1 MNKKIMPIVIVLS
14 IFLIASCALGPFMAD
29 LLSPDESSVLNV
41 DTTGAKA
48 VAGTTAQSRN
58 VSRSIDSKA
67 LEDDPVLVK
76 FLEDGTIASVIETE
90 TGGSV
95 PQVAFITTGDD
106 GSIYV
111 GFDYMWWIWTGTGS
125 SGIQFLRIY
134 PESTEYDVLWPP
146 ANTDDLNTVGNI
158 SLWGWWGMEQDPLV
172 KGPDGSLYFKVEKW
186 SSNSMENNIYRY
198 DPDVGGDPVQ
208 VTPENATLSISTF
221 MVDAKE
227 HLFFQSEGW
236 DAGTAS
242 YLRYYTGDAVGYKT
256 VYYSSDQDA
265 WIRGYVTNPT
275 GDFLVIN
282 GQNIRGMNGI
292 IKVSNL
298 DYVLPETAPTYQ
310 LMYGD
315 ANNGNWIRLYKYYA
329 DSWVNNTELIDQKA
343 DSSFEW
349 RDDVKTSDDVDIN
362 KIYTKIQPFFYNA
375 PAVVIGK
382 EDFVTGS
389 LDIIESGRSLCSW
402 ITDYP
407 EEFLRTYFTGD
418 LFKDWLTDNNMTDL
432 YFSNIGT
439 MLWASDGSLY
449 GLYDSGWWGMDSG
462 GTKIVKLLNSSGNRD
477 LAVVDLDHGDEEPS
491 MIKIEGD
498 YLYYR
503 YAVLDLYGEE
513 SGLHQLA
520 RLNITSGS
528 EIEILPTEL
537 NDSIE
542 IVSYDVSSSNDQ
554 VYFVG
559 AEPQTNEIIN
569 GKINITA
576 GTWDEI
582 DTTLKFGNIKVIE

>member
-1 MNKKIMPIVIVLS
+1 MTRKITAVIIGLS
-14 IFLIASCALGPFMAD
+14 LFLTASCALGPFMAD
-29 LLSPDESSVLNV
+29 MLSPDTSSVLSVN
-41 DTTGAKA
+41 TTGAKA
-48 VAGTTAQSRN
+48 VAGTESQSRSG
-58 VSRSIDSKA
+58 SRAVDDRA
-67 LEDDPVLVK
+67 LEDNPVLVK
-76 FLEDGTIASVIETE
+76 FLENGTIASVIESE

-95 PQVAFITTGDD
+95 PPVAFITTGDD

-125 SGIQFLRIY
+125 SGIQFIRIY
-134 PESTEYDVLWPP
+134 PESTRYDVLWPP
-146 ANTDDLNTVGNI
+146 ADTDDINAVGNI
-158 SLWGWWGMEQDPLV
+158 SVWGWWGMEQDPLV

-186 SSNSMENNIYRY
+186 TSNSAENHIYKY
-198 DPDVGGDPVQ
+198 DPSVGGDPLK
-208 VTPENATLSISTF
+208 VTPDNSTLSISTF
-221 MVDAKE
+221 MVDAE
-227 HLFFQSEGW
+227 QHLFFQSEGW
-236 DAGTAS
+236 DGNAS
-242 YLRYYTGDAVGYKT
+242 YLRYYTGNQTGYRT
-256 VYYSSDQDA
+256 VYYSSDQDT
-265 WIRGYVTNPT
+265 WIRGYTTSPN

-298 DYVLPETAPTYQ
+298 DYALPETAPAYQ

-343 DSSFEW
+343 DLSFEW
-349 RDDVKTSDDVDIN
+349 RDDVKTAGVVDIN
-362 KIYTKIQPFFYNA
+362 KIYTKIQPFFYNE
-375 PAVVIGK
+375 PAVISGK
-382 EDFVTGS
+382 EVFVTGL
-389 LDIIESGRSLCSW
+389 LDGTDSGRSLRSW

-407 EEFLRTYFTGD
+407 EDFLRTYFTGD
-418 LFKDWLTDNNMTDL
+418 LFKDWLSDNNMTDL

-462 GTKIVKLLNSSGNRD
+462 GTKIVKLLDSNGDRD
-477 LAVVDLDHGDEEPS
+477 LSVVDLDHGDEEPS

-503 YAVLDLYGEE
+503 YAVLDSYGEE
-513 SGLHQLA
+513 SGLHQLS
-520 RLNITSGS
+520 RLNITTGH

-542 IVSYDVSSSNDQ
+542 IVSYDVSSSNEQ

-559 AEPQTNEIIN
+559 ANPQTNEIIN
-569 GKINITA
+569 GKIDISA
-576 GTWDEI
+576 GTWSKI
-582 DTTLKFGNIKVIE
+582 DTTLRFGNIRVIE